1 MSATTE
7 PTVDAHAG
15 DNATQASKKKKAKK
29 VVADNT
35 KYLGAETVMPIL
47 VKSSHAKGRYV
58 VSSKELSAGT
68 LVTVEKATAGIVRN
82 QSFVNICHHCFKTV
96 GSKTQTRTKLDD
108 QGNEVAG
115 QTERV
120 TVPAHSC
127 DKCKMAAYCSES
139 CQKEHALEH
148 DVQCDALAKSN
159 AIAAEYRVPLEHLR
173 SLLALVGRR
182 FADDKNM
189 PGEGVHYKYAATDV
203 RPTPYSHALDLNP
216 NRHYLDRS
224 ATKNMQQA
232 LKDLLALVPEAARIS
247 LPEAVEAAC
256 IFNTNHHS
264 LVVSGQQVLGLF
276 PFSSLYFQHSCN
288 PNCMYVG
295 ETDGTLFIRTMTDVQ
310 ANTELTIPYVELY
323 QPREQR
329 RRDLLMTRHFWCKCR
344 RCSTL
349 LSNSVDRLM
358 DGIQCTEC
366 KRGVM
371 IFEETKEV
379 QDINEL
385 ITDMS
390 ALDQEI
396 QGKFAECEACP
407 AKIEVTKLVDVL
419 KAAITDY
426 SEAHMALQR
435 GEVTRARQLMEQY
448 LRNYEDKHVL
458 NPYNTYLVNTY
469 ISLIQVCSQLG
480 EIDRAIRYNAIVIE
494 RMEGAQGATPE
505 NYPRVAEYHM
515 SMGDMCLKQAKLKAA
530 NQTPAGRSMAR
541 KYFKDA
547 KPALE
552 RAFKARSAIYGKDSP
567 RAYEVK
573 RLIDEYKK
581 EHDEFVKTTEK
592 KKISKKQV
600 AAAAAAATAATAAA
614 NPPPPPAVMPAQT
627 PAQQPATSAA

>member
-1 MSATTE
+1 MAATTE
-7 PTVDAHAG
+7 PIVDAHAG
-15 DNATQASKKKKAKK
+15 GDNGAQASKKKKAKK

-35 KYLGAETVMPIL
+35 RYQGAEAVMPIL

-58 VSSKELSAGT
+58 VSSKELPAGT
-68 LVTVEKATAGIVRN
+68 LVTVEKASAAIVRN
-82 QSFVNICHHCFKTV
+82 QSFVSICHHCLKTV
-96 GSKTQTRTKLDD
+96 PSKTQTRAKVDE
-108 QGNEVAG
+108 QGVEVAG

-127 DKCKMAAYCSES
+127 DKCKMAAYCSEA
-139 CQKEHALEH
+139 CQRQHAVEHG
-148 DVQCDALAKSN
+148 VQCDALARSN
-159 AIAAEYRVPLEHLR
+159 AIAAEHRVPLEHLR

-189 PGEGVHYKYAATDV
+189 PGEGVHYKYAAQDV
-203 RPTPYSHALDLNP
+203 GPTPYSHVLDLNP

-224 ATKNMQQA
+224 AIKSMQQA
-232 LKDLLALVPEAARIS
+232 LKEVLALVPEAARIS

-264 LVVSGQQVLGLF
+264 LMVNGQQALGVF
-276 PFSSLYFQHSCN
+276 PFSSLYFQHSCS

-295 ETDGTLFIRTMTDVQ
+295 ENGATLYIRTLTDV
-310 ANTELTIPYVELY
+310 AAGTELTIPYVELY

-329 RRDLLMTRHFWCKCR
+329 RRDLLMTRHFWCKCK

-366 KRGVM
+366 KSGVM

-435 GEVTRARQLMEQY
+435 GEAARARTLMEAY
-448 LRNYEDKHVL
+448 LRKYEDKQVL
-458 NPYNTYLVNTY
+458 SPFNTYLVNTY
-469 ISLIQVCSQLG
+469 ISLFQVCAQLG
-480 EIDRAIRYNAIVIE
+480 EVDRAIRYNAVVIE

-505 NYPRVAEYHM
+505 NYPRLAEYHM
-515 SMGDMCLKQAKLKAA
+515 AMGDMCLKQAKLKAA

-547 KPALE
+547 RPALE
-552 RAFKARSAIYGKDSP
+552 KALKARTAIYGKDSP

-573 RLIDEYKK
+573 RLLDEYKK
-581 EHDEFVKTTEK
+581 EHDEFVKATDK
-592 KKISKKQV
+592 KKVSKKQI
-600 AAAAAAATAATAAA
+600 AAAAAAAST
-614 NPPPPPAVMPAQT
+614 PPPPPADMPAQT
-627 PAQQPATSAA
+627 QPATSAA